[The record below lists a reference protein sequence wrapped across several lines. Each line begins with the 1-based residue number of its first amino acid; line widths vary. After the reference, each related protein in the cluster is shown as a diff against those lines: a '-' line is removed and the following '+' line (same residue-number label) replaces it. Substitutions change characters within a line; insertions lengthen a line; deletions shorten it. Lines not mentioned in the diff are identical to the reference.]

1 MKNEKKIDLSI
12 IRVSSQKI
20 PFRKWEENKKT
31 IDPVD
36 KWYHHYLN
44 QGYVGI
50 VCGKVSGNLE
60 VIDVDVKND
69 PRNTIYGD
77 YLKLIPESLL
87 QRLLIQ
93 STPNDGLHIIYRCK
107 ETTIEENQ
115 KLALHEDQS
124 VIIETRGE
132 GGYFCTSTTDY
143 QVIQGKLDLVNL
155 DYEIPVITK
164 EEREFLL
171 ETARSLTRYFPPH
184 KHTKNGNQDFKYSE
198 PAINDFNNKYL
209 PIEIFEKHGWKIT
222 GEDEEKFYLLR
233 PGSSAQ
239 HSGYYF
245 KDSKVFYCFSTS
257 SVFESLKPYNNYQIL
272 KLLDGNNDHRK
283 TLNLITNL
291 GYQVSNKKDKITTQ
305 DIADYLTNAGARY
318 DEFVQ
323 DITLNGNVIEEID
336 YNTLYINMKNH
347 FDREIPRTR
356 FEEVIKSRY
365 VKTFHPI
372 REFVEKNK
380 NRKPTGTFEKWMSCI
395 TLKNKN
401 IDRDVALHFL
411 KKWYVGMIAQSMGGE
426 FPNEFFLAL
435 LSTTQGIGKST
446 FLRKYILP
454 DELREYQVEHSLT
467 FDDDFKVIMGQTLLV
482 IDDEMDGRTY
492 EQNQTFKNVLSGMK
506 MTTRRKY
513 DRRVS
518 TFYRRCSFAGS
529 GNNLNVIREATN
541 RRIIPFEIEKFD
553 YKKLT
558 QVNYVDLFMEA
569 YHLYESGFKYS
580 YQSDDKVKL
589 EHLYQDYLQKSDI
602 ELILDEIVELP
613 TDEDGEFISTLD
625 IVTRLSDMYP
635 HFIKRINPMTIGKL
649 MNDRGYQP
657 KRYGVKKIS
666 GYLIDKDSQILRFS
680 QVQGEGILLGYKED

>member
-1 MKNEKKIDLSI
+1 
-12 IRVSSQKI
+12 
-20 PFRKWEENKKT
+20 
-31 IDPVD
+31 
-36 KWYHHYLN
+36 
-44 QGYVGI
+44 
-50 VCGKVSGNLE
+50 
-60 VIDVDVKND
+60 
-69 PRNTIYGD
+69 
-77 YLKLIPESLL
+77 LIEP
-87 QRLLIQ
+87 
-93 STPNDGLHIIYRCK
+93 
-107 ETTIEENQ
+107 NQ
-115 KLALHEDQS
+115 KLALHS
-124 VIIETRGE
+124 NGNVIIETRGE

-143 QVIQGKLDLVNL
+143 HIIQGKLDLINL
-155 DYEIPVITK
+155 DYHIPVITK

-171 ETARSLTRYFPPH
+171 ETARSLTRYFPEH
-184 KHTKNGNQDFKYSE
+184 KNNKNGNQDFSYTE

-209 PIEIFEKHGWKIT
+209 PIKIFEKHDWKTT

-233 PGSSAQ
+233 PGSTSR

-245 KDSKVFYCFSTS
+245 KETKVFYCFSTS
-257 SVFESLKPYNNYQIL
+257 TVFEAQKPYNNYQIL
-272 KLLDGNNDHRK
+272 KLLEGKNDHRT

-291 GYQVSNKKDKITTQ
+291 GYQVTGKKDKITTQ
-305 DIADYLTNAGARY
+305 DISDYLNDSGVRY
-318 DEFVQ
+318 DEFIQ

-365 VKTFHPI
+365 IKTFHPI
-372 REFVEKNK
+372 RDFIEKHK
-380 NRKPTGTFEKWMSCI
+380 NIRTSGTFEKWMSCI

-401 IDRDVALHFL
+401 IDREIALYFL
-411 KKWYVGMIAQSMGGE
+411 KKWYVGMIAQSLNGD

-446 FLRKYILP
+446 FLRNYILP
-454 DELREYQVEHSLT
+454 EELREYQVEHSLT
-467 FDDDFKVIMGQTLLV
+467 FDDDFKVIMGQSLLV

-541 RRIIPFEIEKFD
+541 RRVIPFEIESFD
-553 YKKLT
+553 YKKLN
-558 QVNYVDLFMEA
+558 QINYIDLFIEA

-580 YQSDDKVKL
+580 YQSEDKTKL

-602 ELILDEIVELP
+602 ELILDEILELP
-613 TDEDGEFISTLD
+613 ADDEQGEFISTLD
-625 IVTRLSDMYP
+625 IVTRLSDIYP

-666 GYLIDKDSQILRFS
+666 GYLVGQDSSILRFPKS
-680 QVQGEGILLGYKED
+680 EGEGIFSGQ